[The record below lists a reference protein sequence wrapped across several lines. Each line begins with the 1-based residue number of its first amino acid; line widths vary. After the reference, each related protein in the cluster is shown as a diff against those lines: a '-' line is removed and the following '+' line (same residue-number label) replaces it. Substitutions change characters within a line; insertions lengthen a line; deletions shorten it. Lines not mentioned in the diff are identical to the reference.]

1 MDATDLWSTSVTDA
15 IVEISFIVPALNE
28 EDNLEELVERLED
41 VIKRNGLSA
50 EILIV
55 DDASTDNTFARAK
68 RLAEKYPVVKPLHK
82 GPPRGMG
89 LSIWYGMQ
97 HAQGRVGVTVM
108 ADHVDPIDTIPL
120 FRDKVIKEG
129 YHLVLL
135 SRWTNPGDTENIP
148 PIYKFYQR
156 GFRFLSRLLL
166 GIKILDITYGYRGF
180 DMDFMRSIGL
190 MSHGFNIS
198 PEITFRTYCAGGKIC
213 EIPGR
218 QGRRYRGVSKF
229 LFSKAYLEYGG
240 VLLRAFICR
249 VTGYW
254 PK

>member
-1 MDATDLWSTSVTDA
+1 MDETIEMSL
-15 IVEISFIVPALNE
+15 IVPALNE
-28 EDNLEELVERLED
+28 EDNLEELVQGLQSI
-41 VIKRNGLSA
+41 IKQNQLAA
-50 EILIV
+50 EVLIV
-55 DDASTDNTFARAK
+55 DDASTDKTFMRATQ
-68 RLAEKYPVVKPLHK
+68 LAENYPFVKPLHK

-89 LSIWYGMQ
+89 LSIWYGIQ
-97 HAQGRVGVTVM
+97 HAQGKVGVVVM
-108 ADHVDPIDTIPL
+108 ADHVDPIETIPL

-129 YHLVLL
+129 YALVLL

-148 PIYKFYQR
+148 SIYRFYQR

-166 GIKILDITYGYRGF
+166 GIKIQDITYAYRGF
-180 DMDFMRSIGL
+180 NMDFIRSLGL

-198 PEITFRTYCAGGKIC
+198 PEITFRTYYAGGKIC

-240 VLLRAFICR
+240 MLLRALICR

>member
-1 MDATDLWSTSVTDA
+1 MDET
-15 IVEISFIVPALNE
+15 VEISLIVPALNE
-28 EDNLEELVERLED
+28 EDNLEELVKSLES
-41 VIKRNGLSA
+41 VIKLYQLRA
-50 EILIV
+50 EVLIV
-55 DDASTDNTFARAK
+55 DDASTDNTFVRAM
-68 RLAEKYPVVKPLHK
+68 RLSENYSFVKPLHK

-97 HAQGRVGVTVM
+97 HAQGRVGIVVM
-108 ADHVDPIDTIPL
+108 ADHVDPIDTIPI

-129 YHLVLL
+129 IDLVLL
-135 SRWTNPGDTENIP
+135 SRWTTPGDTENIP

-156 GFRFLSRLLL
+156 GFRFLARLLL
-166 GIKILDITYGYRGF
+166 GIKIQDITYAYRGF
-180 DMDFMRSIGL
+180 NMDFMRSIGL

-198 PEITFRTYCAGGKIC
+198 PEITFRTYYAGGKIC
-213 EIPGR
+213 EIPGQ

>member
-1 MDATDLWSTSVTDA
+1 MVET
-15 IVEISFIVPALNE
+15 IEISLIVPALNE
-28 EDNLEELVERLED
+28 EDNLEELVKGLHS
-41 VIKRNGLSA
+41 VIKQNHLAA
-50 EILIV
+50 EVLIV
-55 DDASTDNTFARAK
+55 DDASTDETFIRARQ
-68 RLAEKYPVVKPLHK
+68 LAENYPFVKPLYK

-89 LSIWYGMQ
+89 LSIWYGIQ
-97 HAQGRVGVTVM
+97 HAQGKVGVIVM
-108 ADHVDPIDTIPL
+108 ADHVDPIETIPV

-129 YHLVLL
+129 YALVLL

-148 PIYKFYQR
+148 SIYRFYQR
-156 GFRFLSRLLL
+156 GFRFLSHFLL
-166 GIKILDITYGYRGF
+166 GIKIQDITYAYRGF
-180 DMDFMRSIGL
+180 NMDFIRSLGL

-198 PEITFRTYCAGGKIC
+198 PEITFRTYYAGGKIC

-240 VLLRAFICR
+240 MLLRAFICR